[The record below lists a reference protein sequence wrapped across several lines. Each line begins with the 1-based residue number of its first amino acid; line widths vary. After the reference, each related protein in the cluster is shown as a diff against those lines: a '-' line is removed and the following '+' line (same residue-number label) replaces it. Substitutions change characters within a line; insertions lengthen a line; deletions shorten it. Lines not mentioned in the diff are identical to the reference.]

1 MPESSEGTHNAGADG
16 RSAGGRGARGL
27 ARTETTTDKTEGIKK
42 AVTGR
47 LDEAAE
53 AVTRAFTDSRV
64 PDSERYT
71 QRSTVISRIGG
82 VRDCGELTV
91 MRRSE
96 KGGKKKWILQEFFI

>member
-1 MPESSEGTHNAGADG
+1 MLEIYRLDVDAIETYARKFRRDGITQEQMEDLLAAAGE
-16 RSAGGRGARGL
+16 GL

-64 PDSERYT
+64 PDSERY
-71 QRSTVISRIGG
+71 
-82 VRDCGELTV
+82 
-91 MRRSE
+91 
-96 KGGKKKWILQEFFI
+96 